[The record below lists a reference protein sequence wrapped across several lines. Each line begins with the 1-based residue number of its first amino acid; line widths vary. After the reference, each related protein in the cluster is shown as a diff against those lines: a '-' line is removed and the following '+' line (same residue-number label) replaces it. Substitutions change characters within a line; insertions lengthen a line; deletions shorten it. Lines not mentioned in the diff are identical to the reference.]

1 MAKLASL
8 RTEWG
13 RSIGLRAAVP
23 DVLIF
28 ADSVRSP
35 EMRHEVPI
43 VVPDE
48 FLYAEHDGKRLAV
61 STSFEMDRIA
71 ELGIEVRPWEDF
83 GYDELLL
90 QGLARHE
97 VVWQHVNLNACREL
111 GMTKAVVPGTFP
123 LEVADHLRANGVEVE
138 PDHELFAKRRRVK
151 NEAELAGIR
160 RAQRAAEAGMAA
172 ARDLLRQAEPSDG
185 AVLVDGE
192 PLTCERVKAA
202 IRQAFS
208 DHNVTG
214 EDFIVSHG
222 PQTAIGHELGSGPI
236 EPNEPV
242 VIDLWPKDPESA
254 CYADMT
260 RTYVVGTPPEEVV
273 TYHRLCKEAL
283 DRSLESTKAGV
294 AGFDVYRLVCEFF
307 EENGQK
313 TSLSKAPGE
322 VLDNGFFHGLG
333 HGVGLEVHEEPGLG
347 RGSKT
352 ELMAGDVV
360 TLEPGLYRPGF
371 GGCRLEDLV
380 RVTEDGAENL
390 TDFPYDL
397 TP

>member
-1 MAKLASL
+1 M
-8 RTEWG
+8 
-13 RSIGLRAAVP
+13 P

-28 ADSVRSP
+28 ADSARSP

-48 FLYAEHDGKRLAV
+48 FLYAEHEGKRLAV
-61 STSFEMDRIA
+61 STAFEMERIA
-71 ELGIEVRPWEDF
+71 ELGIEAHPWEEF

-90 QGLARHE
+90 QGIPRHE
-97 VVWQHVNLNACREL
+97 IVWQQVNLNACRGL
-111 GMTKAVVPGTFP
+111 GITNAVVPGTFP
-123 LEVADHLRANGVEVE
+123 LEVADHLRANGVQLE
-138 PDHELFAKRRRVK
+138 PDYYYFAQRRRVK

-172 ARDLLRQAEPSDG
+172 ARELLRQAEPSNG
-185 AVLVDGE
+185 AVVLDGE
-192 PLTCERVKAA
+192 PLTCERLKAA
-202 IRQAFS
+202 IRQAFTE
-208 DHNVTG
+208 HNVTG

-222 PQTAIGHELGSGPI
+222 AQTAIGHELGSGPI
-236 EPNEPV
+236 APNEPV

-260 RTYVVGTPPEEVV
+260 RTYVVGTPPEEVE

-294 AGFDVYRLVCEFF
+294 AGFDVYKLVCEFF

-322 VLDNGFFHGLG
+322 VLNTGFFHGLG

-380 RVTEDGAENL
+380 HVTQDGAENL
-390 TDFPYDL
+390 TDFPYEL
-397 TP
+397 EP